1 MFDWNFVGQ
10 MPGQT
15 PNQMPG
21 ACPMAWNL
29 SDVYRCLELVWG
41 PNQMSGPCLDPN
53 GSNGFQGQMPNGST
67 VPGGVTPQ
75 MSMYQDV
82 LRSFADVGTSSV
94 SNGEAVCE

>member
-1 MFDWNFVGQ
+1 
-10 MPGQT
+10 
-15 PNQMPG
+15 MPG
-21 ACPMAWNL
+21 ACL
-29 SDVYRCLELVWG
+29 G

-82 LRSFADVGTSSV
+82 LRVLPMLGPHQLAMVRQFVNEGMQSQFRGIPKRFGEKSV
-94 SNGEAVCE
+94 K